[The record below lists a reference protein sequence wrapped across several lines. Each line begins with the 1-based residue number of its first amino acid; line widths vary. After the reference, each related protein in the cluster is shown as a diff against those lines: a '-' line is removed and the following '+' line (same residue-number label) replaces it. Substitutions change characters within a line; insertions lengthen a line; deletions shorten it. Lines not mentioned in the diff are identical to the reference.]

1 MQKRVNKK
9 RNRRP
14 RIRPEA
20 LVCIA
25 FILASV
31 FYCFTKIGLNSYN
44 ITLSVQDQTLA
55 SEVKEKEEAID
66 ELEAEVNNLQDK
78 TRVLGMLEGDVKD
91 NQNNIYIID

>member
-1 MQKRVNKK
+1 MQKRVHK
-9 RNRRP
+9 RVSRKP
-14 RIRPEA
+14 RVRPEA

-25 FILASV
+25 FILAFV

-44 ITLSVQDQTLA
+44 ITLSVQDQKLA
-55 SEVKEKEEAID
+55 AEVKQKEETID
-66 ELEAEVNNLQDK
+66 ELETEVNNLQDK